1 MANSGKGGG
10 GRSGGGRAG
19 RSTVPK
25 YTSDAP
31 F

>member
-1 MANSGKGGG
+1 MATSGKGGG
-10 GRSGGGRAG
+10 GRSGGRSAG
-19 RSTVPK
+19 KTALPK